1 MSWLWEQSGT
11 IFVLLIVIAVVVL
24 ILYSLRRDKQKGRS
38 PCGGHCGHCPMGGA
52 CHSKK
57 DPS

>member
-24 ILYSLRRDKQKGRS
+24 ILYSLRRVYT
-38 PCGGHCGHCPMGGA
+38 
-52 CHSKK
+52 
-57 DPS
+57 